1 MLLSLVALSLVIAG
15 WALVAKGFERRRLT
29 VPIVF
34 VGAGVLV
41 GLSTHDALATTLNAR
56 ATEHAAE
63 LILSIL
69 LFVDATDVRGGL
81 FGRNPRAAA
90 RMLLIALPLSMCF
103 AVLLGAWLLPGMSL
117 AVLLLIACI
126 VVPTDFAPAA
136 AILRDTRIPE
146 RVRNLLNVE
155 AGYNDGIVS
164 PVFVFALALAG
175 SQSGSD
181 DDTGAPWSAPGL
193 ALRHALP
200 DAVVAVVVGAAL
212 GAALA
217 ALSNLAQRRGLM
229 TAQSMRVLLVIAPI
243 LSHGV
248 SVGLHGNGF
257 VAAFVCGIAFHY
269 LHASGELQRD
279 LELLDDIG
287 FLLTLAMW
295 FVFGSAS
302 VLALADGVPWRT
314 LLFCVLAL
322 TAVRVAPVVLAL
334 TGSGFD
340 LRDRAM
346 VGWLGPRGTPSIVF
360 GLLSYN
366 VLDAGHETRVL
377 LVTTAVVLGSVL
389 LHGIGYPASVQAC
402 YRPAPAQ

>member
-175 SQSGSD
+175 SQSGS
-181 DDTGAPWSAPGL
+181 TTTPAPRGRRPGWRYGTRCPTRWSPWWWAPRW
-193 ALRHALP
+193 AR
-200 DAVVAVVVGAAL
+200 
-212 GAALA
+212 
-217 ALSNLAQRRGLM
+217 
-229 TAQSMRVLLVIAPI
+229 
-243 LSHGV
+243 
-248 SVGLHGNGF
+248 
-257 VAAFVCGIAFHY
+257 
-269 LHASGELQRD
+269 
-279 LELLDDIG
+279 
-287 FLLTLAMW
+287 
-295 FVFGSAS
+295 
-302 VLALADGVPWRT
+302 PWR
-314 LLFCVLAL
+314 
-322 TAVRVAPVVLAL
+322 R
-334 TGSGFD
+334 
-340 LRDRAM
+340 
-346 VGWLGPRGTPSIVF
+346 
-360 GLLSYN
+360 
-366 VLDAGHETRVL
+366 
-377 LVTTAVVLGSVL
+377 
-389 LHGIGYPASVQAC
+389 
-402 YRPAPAQ
+402 

>member
-269 LHASGELQRD
+269 LHATGELQRD

-377 LVTTAVVLGSVL
+377 LVTTVVVLGSVL

>member
-1 MLLSLVALSLVIAG
+1 VLLSLVALSLAIAG
-15 WALVAKGFERRRLT
+15 WALVANGFERRRLT

-41 GLSTHDALATTLNAR
+41 GLSTHDALATALNAR

-90 RMLLIALPLSMCF
+90 RMLLVALPLSMCF

-117 AVLLLIACI
+117 AVLLLIACV

-136 AILRDTRIPE
+136 AILRDSRIPE
-146 RVRNLLNVE
+146 PVRNLLRVE

-164 PVFVFALALAG
+164 PVFLFALALAR
-175 SQSGSD
+175 SQAGSD
-181 DDTGAPWSAPGL
+181 DGAGAPWSAPWL

-212 GAALA
+212 GATLA
-217 ALSNLAQRRGLM
+217 TLSNLARRRGMM
-229 TAQSMRVLLVIAPI
+229 TAQSMRVLLVVAPV

-248 SVGLHGNGF
+248 SIGLHGNGF
-257 VAAFVCGIAFHY
+257 VAAFVCGIAFRY
-269 LHASGELQRD
+269 LHATGDVERD

-346 VGWLGPRGTPSIVF
+346 VGWLGPRGTPSVVF

-377 LVTTAVVLGSVL
+377 LVTTVVVLGSVL

-402 YRPAPAQ
+402 YRTASAQ

>member
-41 GLSTHDALATTLNAR
+41 GLSTHDALATALNAR

-81 FGRNPRAAA
+81 FGRDPRAAA

-164 PVFVFALALAG
+164 PVFLFALTLAG
-175 SQSGSD
+175 SQSGSPS
-181 DDTGAPWSAPGL
+181 GSAPWV

-200 DAVVAVVVGAAL
+200 DAVVAVLVGAAVGAAL
-212 GAALA
+212 AK
-217 ALSNLAQRRGLM
+217 LSNLAQRRGLM
-229 TAQSMRVLLVIAPI
+229 TAQSMRVLLVVAPV

-248 SVGLHGNGF
+248 SIGLHGNGF

-269 LHASGELQRD
+269 LHAGGELQHD

-295 FVFGSAS
+295 FIFGSAS

-314 LLFCVLAL
+314 LLYCVLAL
-322 TAVRVAPVVLAL
+322 TVVRVVPVVLAL
-334 TGSGFD
+334 KGSDFD

-377 LVTTAVVLGSVL
+377 LVTTVVVLGSVL
-389 LHGIGYPASVQAC
+389 VHGIGYPASVQAC
-402 YRPAPAQ
+402 YRPAPTQ

>member
-1 MLLSLVALSLVIAG
+1 MLLSLVALSLAIAG
-15 WALVAKGFERRRLT
+15 WALVANGFERRRLT

-41 GLSTHDALATTLNAR
+41 GLSTHDALATALNAR

-90 RMLLIALPLSMCF
+90 RMLLVALPLSMCF

-117 AVLLLIACI
+117 AVLLLIACV

-136 AILRDTRIPE
+136 AILRDSRIPE
-146 RVRNLLNVE
+146 PVRNLLRVE

-164 PVFVFALALAG
+164 PVFLFALALAR
-175 SQSGSD
+175 SQAGSD
-181 DDTGAPWSAPGL
+181 DGAGAPWSAPWL

-212 GAALA
+212 GATLA
-217 ALSNLAQRRGLM
+217 TLSNLARRRGMM
-229 TAQSMRVLLVIAPI
+229 TAQSMRVLLVVAPV

-248 SVGLHGNGF
+248 SIGLHGNGF
-257 VAAFVCGIAFHY
+257 VAAFVCGIAFRY
-269 LHASGELQRD
+269 LHATGDVERD

-346 VGWLGPRGTPSIVF
+346 VGWLGPRGTPSVVF

-377 LVTTAVVLGSVL
+377 LVTTVVVLGSVL

-402 YRPAPAQ
+402 YRTASAQ

>member
-41 GLSTHDALATTLNAR
+41 GLSTHDALATALNAR

-81 FGRNPRAAA
+81 FGRDPRAAA

-181 DDTGAPWSAPGL
+181 DDTGAPWSAPWL

-217 ALSNLAQRRGLM
+217 VLSNLAQRHGLM

-269 LHASGELQRD
+269 LHATGELQRD

-377 LVTTAVVLGSVL
+377 LVTTVVVLGSVL

>member
-377 LVTTAVVLGSVL
+377 LVTTVVVLGSVL

>member
-269 LHASGELQRD
+269 LHATGELQRD

>member
-41 GLSTHDALATTLNAR
+41 GLSTHDALATALNAR

-81 FGRNPRAAA
+81 FGRNPRATA

-181 DDTGAPWSAPGL
+181 DDTGAPWSAPWL

-229 TAQSMRVLLVIAPI
+229 TAQSMRLLLVIAPI

-269 LHASGELQRD
+269 LHATGELQRD

-340 LRDRAM
+340 LHDRAM

-377 LVTTAVVLGSVL
+377 LVTTVVVLGSVL

>member
-1 MLLSLVALSLVIAG
+1 VLLSLVALSLVIAG

-377 LVTTAVVLGSVL
+377 LVTTVVVLGSVL